1 MFFDKYLSWLLFSI
15 LLTHEYA
22 YKIYN
27 AQSYFFNSFI
37 TNQTLDKKS
46 HLSFKQIAHNKKN
59 LYFLYNFFI
68 FSTTFKYM
76 LKIFKQLTRN

>member
-1 MFFDKYLSWLLFSI
+1 MFFDEYLSWLLFSV
-15 LLTHEYA
+15 LLTHKYA

-46 HLSFKQIAHNKKN
+46 HLSFKQMAHNKKKY
-59 LYFLYNFFI
+59 LFSLQFFYFLHNF
-68 FSTTFKYM
+68 
-76 LKIFKQLTRN
+76 